1 MKTKLQCQSKTRQS
15 GYTIQC
21 RGVGI
26 LCKNGN
32 VRCKN
37 HAGRSSGPK
46 SKEGKLKSIQNIKNY
61 NDKSLLEDSSMIDLV
76 YIKPPL
82 KLKRKKR
89 LKYMKPNLKD
99 RKNKKKK

>member
-61 NDKSLLEDSSMIDLV
+61 NDKRNSTNNKSETKVTSSIDDWSSFVEMLQ
-76 YIKPPL
+76 
-82 KLKRKKR
+82 RKG
-89 LKYMKPNLKD
+89 D
-99 RKNKKKK
+99 A

>member
-61 NDKSLLEDSSMIDLV
+61 NDKRNSTNTKSETKVTSSTNDWSSFVEMLQ
-76 YIKPPL
+76 
-82 KLKRKKR
+82 RKG
-89 LKYMKPNLKD
+89 D
-99 RKNKKKK
+99 A

>member
-61 NDKSLLEDSSMIDLV
+61 NDKRNSTNNKSKTKVTSSIDDWSSFVEMLQ
-76 YIKPPL
+76 
-82 KLKRKKR
+82 RKG
-89 LKYMKPNLKD
+89 D
-99 RKNKKKK
+99 A